1 MIIQRYESQALNGNL
16 TPLSDNV
23 KKRRGVYNMN
33 RDFLKDLGLETDQ
46 VQEIMKEYGKSVNH
60 YQDEIKKFEDKNE
73 ALNDKLKEVE
83 SSKDEVEKLNDK
95 VEKLK
100 EENKGLSESVKE
112 YKKQV
117 SQNEL
122 DKSILKH
129 VSKDAHDPDDVFKF
143 IDKEKFEYDEET
155 GEVSNLE
162 EVLTEL
168 RESKPYLFNG
178 AELSGGV
185 EQSTEEA
192 ENNEPKK
199 QVGYR
204 SSSQQGNAPKEID
217 YSALGKEQAL
227 KIFGNKQEDINY
239 E

>member
-1 MIIQRYESQALNGNL
+1 
-16 TPLSDNV
+16 
-23 KKRRGVYNMN
+23 MN

-73 ALNDKLKEVE
+73 ALNDKLKEVKN
-83 SSKDEVEKLNDK
+83 SKDEVERLNDK

-122 DKSILKH
+122 DKRILKH

-143 IDKEKFEYDEET
+143 IDNDKFEYDEET
-155 GEVSNLE
+155 GEVSNLD

-168 RESKPYLFNG
+168 RESKPYLF
-178 AELSGGV
+178 ASV
-185 EQSTEEA
+185 EADTNVEDQTDVKD
-192 ENNEPKK
+192 EPKK

-217 YSALGKEQAL
+217 YSELGKEQAL
-227 KIFGNKQEDINY
+227 KIFGSK
-239 E
+239 